1 VLSRGLG
8 GELRRHRERAG
19 LTAEAAAEACGAPVS
34 AVEELESGHVGV
46 SARTLADLL
55 SGYGVADEAE
65 RVELLLLRE
74 RAAGPGW
81 WRSYADIVTRQYE
94 TYLRL
99 EGAASVIRSYDPHV
113 VPRLLQTRDYA
124 AATIRLG
131 FSRLG
136 TTHLGITRPED
147 VERQIDIRM
156 RRQSELLDAPD
167 GPILWAVVEEAAL
180 RLGVGDPE
188 VSRAQLTHLMQVTG
202 RPRVT
207 LQVVPVGPAGPVV
220 ADTPFTLMRFAQG
233 YLPDVAYVEQ
243 MTRPLYLEKR
253 LDVDHYTMLM
263 ERLVA
268 RAERPS
274 RTSAILSAIRGGR

>member
-1 VLSRGLG
+1 VLGRGLG
-8 GELRRHRERAG
+8 GELRRRRERAG
-19 LTAEAAAEACGAPVS
+19 LSAEAAAEACGAPVS
-34 AVEELESGHVGV
+34 VVEELESGRVGV
-46 SARTLADLL
+46 SPRALADLL

-65 RVELLLLRE
+65 RVELLLLAE
-74 RAAGPGW
+74 RATGPGW
-81 WRSYADIVTRQYE
+81 WRPYADIVTRQYE

-99 EGAASVIRSYDPHV
+99 EGAASLIRSYDPHV
-113 VPRLLQTRDYA
+113 VPRLLQTREYA

-156 RRQSELLDAPD
+156 RRQELLDAPD

-188 VSRAQLTHLMQVTG
+188 VSRAQLTHLMEMVG
-202 RPRVT
+202 RPRVSV
-207 LQVVPVGPAGPVV
+207 QVVPAGPAGPV

-233 YLPDVAYVEQ
+233 YLPDIAYIEQ

-253 LDVDHYTMLM
+253 SDVDHYSVLM
-263 ERLVA
+263 ERLVE
-268 RAERPS
+268 RAERPT
-274 RTSAILSAIRGGR
+274 RTSAILSAIRSGA